1 MKLWT
6 PQPGPPLGQVLMP
19 LAPLL
24 AAVAL
29 VVIGVGLLFSVM
41 GIRAN
46 LSNFSSVTLGLVMS
60 AYYVGFLV
68 GSYFA
73 PWLIRRIGHIRTFAA
88 LASMASTMPILHAI
102 WVNPWFWGGLRLVTG
117 LCVIGMYVVIESWL
131 NSSTPSKHRG
141 KVFGTYMIVCSVAG
155 AVGQWLILVGDK
167 MSFVPFAL
175 VAIVFSVALLPITLS
190 PQDEPDVEAAPRFS
204 LRRLFQVSPL
214 GVVGVTGAGVLNGA
228 FFGMGAA
235 FAQGAGLS
243 DTNVASFM
251 GATLLGGALFQWPVG
266 HYSDKHDRRLVLFW
280 VCLVGAGVAVAAYL
294 ASTMVRES
302 MIEESLIFLGVLL
315 GGMIFTVYGL
325 SVAYVNDLI
334 PPQEVVETSTG
345 LLLMYGVG
353 AVLGPFLAGLV
364 MSTTNNA
371 GFMLFLATVMG
382 LLALYV
388 LKRLPAGSPVPESA
402 KADYV
407 LSGQGSPSV
416 IKLDPRG
423 PVADTEDKPQT
434 R

>member
-6 PQPGPPLGQVLMP
+6 PQPGPPLSQVLMP
-19 LAPLL
+19 LSPLL

-73 PWLIRRIGHIRTFAA
+73 PWLIRRIGHIRAFAA
-88 LASMASTMPILHAI
+88 LASMASTMPILHAM
-102 WVNPWFWGGLRLVTG
+102 WVNPWFWGGLRLLTG

-131 NSSTPSKHRG
+131 NSATPSKHRG

-175 VAIVFSVALLPITLS
+175 VAIVFSIALLPITLS

-214 GVVGVTGAGVLNGA
+214 GVVGVTAAGVLNGA

-280 VCLVGAGVAVAAYL
+280 VCVVGAGVAAAAYL
-294 ASTMVRES
+294 TSTMVRDS
-302 MIEESLIFLGVLL
+302 VIEESLIFLGVLL

-364 MSTTNNA
+364 MSATDNA
-371 GFMLFLATVMG
+371 GFMLFLAAVMG
-382 LLALYV
+382 LVALYV
-388 LKRLPAGSPVPESA
+388 LKRLPVAAPVPDSD
-402 KADYV
+402 KAGYV

-423 PVADTEDKPQT
+423 PVADTEHTP
-434 R
+434 

>member
-1 MKLWT
+1 MRLWT
-6 PQPGPPLGQVLMP
+6 HQPGPPLGQVLMP
-19 LAPLL
+19 LSPLL

-68 GSYFA
+68 GSYSS
-73 PWLIRRIGHIRTFAA
+73 PWLIRRIGHIRAFAA
-88 LASMASTMPILHAI
+88 LASMASTMPILHAM
-102 WVNPWFWGGLRLVTG
+102 WVNPWFWGGLRLLTG

-131 NSSTPSKHRG
+131 NSATPSKHRG

-167 MSFVPFAL
+167 MSFVPFAV
-175 VAIVFSVALLPITLS
+175 VAMVFSVALLPITLS
-190 PQDEPDVEAAPRFS
+190 PQDEPEVEAAPRFS

-280 VCLVGAGVAVAAYL
+280 VCLVGVGVAVAAYL

-315 GGMIFTVYGL
+315 GGMIFTV
-325 SVAYVNDLI
+325 
-334 PPQEVVETSTG
+334 
-345 LLLMYGVG
+345 
-353 AVLGPFLAGLV
+353 
-364 MSTTNNA
+364 
-371 GFMLFLATVMG
+371 
-382 LLALYV
+382 
-388 LKRLPAGSPVPESA
+388 
-402 KADYV
+402 
-407 LSGQGSPSV
+407 
-416 IKLDPRG
+416 
-423 PVADTEDKPQT
+423 
-434 R
+434 

>member
-19 LAPLL
+19 LSPLL

-46 LSNFSSVTLGLVMS
+46 LSNFSSLTLGLVMS

-73 PWLIRRIGHIRTFAA
+73 PWLIRRIGHIRAFAA

-102 WVNPWFWGGLRLVTG
+102 WVNPWFWGGLRLLTG

-131 NSSTPSKHRG
+131 NSATPSKHRG

-155 AVGQWLILVGDK
+155 AVGQWLILLGDK
-167 MSFVPFAL
+167 MSFVPFAV
-175 VAIVFSVALLPITLS
+175 VAMVFSVALLPITLS
-190 PQDEPDVEAAPRFS
+190 PQDEPEVEAAPRFS

-214 GVVGVTGAGVLNGA
+214 GVVGVTAAGVLNGA

-294 ASTMVRES
+294 TSTMVRES

-334 PPQEVVETSTG
+334 PPEEVVETSTG
-345 LLLMYGVG
+345 LLLMYGAG

-364 MSTTNNA
+364 MSTTDNA
-371 GFMLFLATVMG
+371 GFMLFLAGVMG
-382 LLALYV
+382 LVALYV
-388 LKRLPAGSPVPESA
+388 LKRLPAGSPMPESA
-402 KADYV
+402 KAGYA
-407 LSGQGSPSV
+407 LTGQGSPSV

-423 PVADTEDKPQT
+423 QSANTEDQP
-434 R
+434 

>member
-1 MKLWT
+1 
-6 PQPGPPLGQVLMP
+6 
-19 LAPLL
+19 
-24 AAVAL
+24 
-29 VVIGVGLLFSVM
+29 
-41 GIRAN
+41 
-46 LSNFSSVTLGLVMS
+46 
-60 AYYVGFLV
+60 
-68 GSYFA
+68 
-73 PWLIRRIGHIRTFAA
+73 
-88 LASMASTMPILHAI
+88 
-102 WVNPWFWGGLRLVTG
+102 
-117 LCVIGMYVVIESWL
+117 MYVVIESWL
-131 NSSTPSKHRG
+131 NSATPSKHRG

-214 GVVGVTGAGVLNGA
+214 GVVGVTAAGVLTGA

-280 VCLVGAGVAVAAYL
+280 VCLVGAGVAVATYL
-294 ASTMVRES
+294 ASTMVRDS

-334 PPQEVVETSTG
+334 PPEEVVETSTG
-345 LLLMYGVG
+345 LLLMYGAG

-364 MSTTNNA
+364 MSTTDNA
-371 GFMLFLATVMG
+371 GFMLFLAAVMG
-382 LLALYV
+382 LVALYV
-388 LKRLPAGSPVPESA
+388 LKRLPAGSPVPES
-402 KADYV
+402 KADYA
-407 LSGQGSPSV
+407 LTGQGSPSV

-423 PVADTEDKPQT
+423 QVADTEDKP
-434 R
+434 

>member
-19 LAPLL
+19 LSPLL

-73 PWLIRRIGHIRTFAA
+73 PWLIRRIGHIRAFAA
-88 LASMASTMPILHAI
+88 LASMASTMPILHAM
-102 WVNPWFWGGLRLVTG
+102 WVNPWFWGGLRLLTG

-131 NSSTPSKHRG
+131 NSATPSKHRG

-214 GVVGVTGAGVLNGA
+214 GVVGVTAAGVLNGA

-280 VCLVGAGVAVAAYL
+280 VCLVGAGVAAAAYL
-294 ASTMVRES
+294 TSTMVRES
-302 MIEESLIFLGVLL
+302 VIEESLIFLGVLL

-334 PPQEVVETSTG
+334 PPEEVVETSTG

-364 MSTTNNA
+364 MSATDNA
-371 GFMLFLATVMG
+371 GFMLFLAAVMG
-382 LLALYV
+382 LVALYV
-388 LKRLPAGSPVPESA
+388 LKRLPVAAPVPDSE

-423 PVADTEDKPQT
+423 PVTDAEQT
-434 R
+434 P

>member
-1 MKLWT
+1 MRLWT
-6 PQPGPPLGQVLMP
+6 HQPGPPLGQVLMP
-19 LAPLL
+19 LSPLL

-41 GIRAN
+41 GIRAS

-68 GSYFA
+68 GSYSS
-73 PWLIRRIGHIRTFAA
+73 PWLIRRIGHIRAFAA
-88 LASMASTMPILHAI
+88 LASMASTMPILHAM
-102 WVNPWFWGGLRLVTG
+102 WVNPWFWGGLRLLTG

-131 NSSTPSKHRG
+131 NSATPSKHRG

-214 GVVGVTGAGVLNGA
+214 GVVGVTAAGVLTGA

-280 VCLVGAGVAVAAYL
+280 VCLVGAGVAVATYL

-334 PPQEVVETSTG
+334 PPEEVVETSTG
-345 LLLMYGVG
+345 LLLMYGAG

-364 MSTTNNA
+364 MSTTDNA
-371 GFMLFLATVMG
+371 GFMLFLAAVMG
-382 LLALYV
+382 LVALYV
-388 LKRLPAGSPVPESA
+388 LKRLPAGSHVPES
-402 KADYV
+402 KADYA
-407 LSGQGSPSV
+407 LTGQGSPSV

-423 PVADTEDKPQT
+423 QVADTEDKP
-434 R
+434 

>member
-6 PQPGPPLGQVLMP
+6 PQPGPPLSQVLMP
-19 LAPLL
+19 LSPLL

-73 PWLIRRIGHIRTFAA
+73 PWLIRRIGHIRAFAA
-88 LASMASTMPILHAI
+88 LASMASTMPILHAM
-102 WVNPWFWGGLRLVTG
+102 WVNPWFWGGLRLLTG

-131 NSSTPSKHRG
+131 NSATPSKHRG

-175 VAIVFSVALLPITLS
+175 VAIVFSIALLPITLS

-214 GVVGVTGAGVLNGA
+214 GVVGVTAAGVLNGA

-280 VCLVGAGVAVAAYL
+280 VCVVGAGVAAAAYL
-294 ASTMVRES
+294 TSTMVRDS
-302 MIEESLIFLGVLL
+302 VIEESLIFLGVLL

-364 MSTTNNA
+364 MSATDNA
-371 GFMLFLATVMG
+371 GFMLFLAAVMG
-382 LLALYV
+382 LVALYV
-388 LKRLPAGSPVPESA
+388 LKRLPVAAPVPESA

-423 PVADTEDKPQT
+423 PVADTEHTP
-434 R
+434 

>member
-1 MKLWT
+1 
-6 PQPGPPLGQVLMP
+6 LGQVLMP
-19 LAPLL
+19 LSPLL

-73 PWLIRRIGHIRTFAA
+73 PWLIRRIGHIRAFAA
-88 LASMASTMPILHAI
+88 LASMASTMPILHAM
-102 WVNPWFWGGLRLVTG
+102 WVNPWFWGGLRLLTG

-131 NSSTPSKHRG
+131 NSATPSKHRG

-214 GVVGVTGAGVLNGA
+214 GVVGVTAAGVLNGA

-280 VCLVGAGVAVAAYL
+280 VCLVGAGVAAAAYL
-294 ASTMVRES
+294 TSTMVRES
-302 MIEESLIFLGVLL
+302 VIEESLIFLGVLL

-334 PPQEVVETSTG
+334 PPEEVVETSTG

-364 MSTTNNA
+364 MSATDNA
-371 GFMLFLATVMG
+371 GFMLFLAAVMG
-382 LLALYV
+382 LVALYV
-388 LKRLPAGSPVPESA
+388 LKRLPVAAPVPDSE

-423 PVADTEDKPQT
+423 PVADAEHTP
-434 R
+434 

>member
-1 MKLWT
+1 
-6 PQPGPPLGQVLMP
+6 MP
-19 LAPLL
+19 LSPLL

-41 GIRAN
+41 GIRAS

-68 GSYFA
+68 GSYSS
-73 PWLIRRIGHIRTFAA
+73 PWLIRRIGHIRAFAA
-88 LASMASTMPILHAI
+88 LASMASTMPILHAM
-102 WVNPWFWGGLRLVTG
+102 WVNPWFWGGLRLLTG

-131 NSSTPSKHRG
+131 NSATPSKHRG

-214 GVVGVTGAGVLNGA
+214 GVVGVTAAGVLTGA

-280 VCLVGAGVAVAAYL
+280 VCLVGAGVAVATYL

-334 PPQEVVETSTG
+334 PPEEVVETSTG
-345 LLLMYGVG
+345 LLLMYGAG

-364 MSTTNNA
+364 MSTTDNA
-371 GFMLFLATVMG
+371 GFMLFLAAVMG
-382 LLALYV
+382 LVALYV
-388 LKRLPAGSPVPESA
+388 LKRLPAGSPVPES
-402 KADYV
+402 KAGYA
-407 LSGQGSPSV
+407 LTGQGSPSV

-423 PVADTEDKPQT
+423 QVADTEDKP
-434 R
+434 

>member
-1 MKLWT
+1 MRLWT
-6 PQPGPPLGQVLMP
+6 HQPGPPLGQVLMP
-19 LAPLL
+19 LSPLL

-68 GSYFA
+68 GSYSS
-73 PWLIRRIGHIRTFAA
+73 PWLIRRIGHIRAFAA
-88 LASMASTMPILHAI
+88 LASMASTMPILHAM
-102 WVNPWFWGGLRLVTG
+102 WVNPWFWGGLRLLTG

-131 NSSTPSKHRG
+131 NSATPSKHRG
-141 KVFGTYMIVCSVAG
+141 KVFGAYMIVCSVAG

-214 GVVGVTGAGVLNGA
+214 GVVGVTAAGVLTGA

-280 VCLVGAGVAVAAYL
+280 VCLVGAGVAVATYL

-334 PPQEVVETSTG
+334 PPEEVVETSTG
-345 LLLMYGVG
+345 LLLMYGAG

-364 MSTTNNA
+364 MSTTDNA
-371 GFMLFLATVMG
+371 GFMLFLAAVMG
-382 LLALYV
+382 LVALYV
-388 LKRLPAGSPVPESA
+388 LKRLPAGSPVPES
-402 KADYV
+402 KADYA
-407 LSGQGSPSV
+407 LTGQCSPSV

-423 PVADTEDKPQT
+423 QVADTQDKP
-434 R
+434 

>member
-19 LAPLL
+19 LSPLL

-73 PWLIRRIGHIRTFAA
+73 PWLIRRIGHIRAFAA
-88 LASMASTMPILHAI
+88 LASMASTMPILHAM
-102 WVNPWFWGGLRLVTG
+102 WVNPWFWGGLRLLTG

-131 NSSTPSKHRG
+131 NSATPSKHRG

-214 GVVGVTGAGVLNGA
+214 GVVGVTAAGVLNGA

-280 VCLVGAGVAVAAYL
+280 VCLVGAGVAAAAYL
-294 ASTMVRES
+294 TSTMVRES
-302 MIEESLIFLGVLL
+302 VIEESLIFLGVLL

-334 PPQEVVETSTG
+334 PPEEVVETSTG

-364 MSTTNNA
+364 MSATDNA
-371 GFMLFLATVMG
+371 GFMLFLAAVMG
-382 LLALYV
+382 LVALYV
-388 LKRLPAGSPVPESA
+388 LKRLPVAAPVPDSE

-423 PVADTEDKPQT
+423 PVADAEQT
-434 R
+434 P

>member
-19 LAPLL
+19 LSPLL

-46 LSNFSSVTLGLVMS
+46 LSNFSSLTLGLVMS

-73 PWLIRRIGHIRTFAA
+73 PWLIRRIGHIRAFAA
-88 LASMASTMPILHAI
+88 LASMASTMPILHAM
-102 WVNPWFWGGLRLVTG
+102 WVNPWFWGGLRLLTG

-131 NSSTPSKHRG
+131 NSATPSKHRG

-214 GVVGVTGAGVLNGA
+214 GVVSVTAAGMLNGA
-228 FFGMGAA
+228 FLGMGAA

-266 HYSDKHDRRLVLFW
+266 NY
-280 VCLVGAGVAVAAYL
+280 
-294 ASTMVRES
+294 
-302 MIEESLIFLGVLL
+302 
-315 GGMIFTVYGL
+315 
-325 SVAYVNDLI
+325 
-334 PPQEVVETSTG
+334 
-345 LLLMYGVG
+345 
-353 AVLGPFLAGLV
+353 
-364 MSTTNNA
+364 
-371 GFMLFLATVMG
+371 
-382 LLALYV
+382 
-388 LKRLPAGSPVPESA
+388 
-402 KADYV
+402 
-407 LSGQGSPSV
+407 
-416 IKLDPRG
+416 
-423 PVADTEDKPQT
+423 
-434 R
+434 

>member
-1 MKLWT
+1 
-6 PQPGPPLGQVLMP
+6 MP
-19 LAPLL
+19 LSPLL

-73 PWLIRRIGHIRTFAA
+73 PWLIRRIGHIRAFAA
-88 LASMASTMPILHAI
+88 LASMASTMPILHAM
-102 WVNPWFWGGLRLVTG
+102 WVNPWFWGGLRLLTG

-131 NSSTPSKHRG
+131 NSATPSKHRG

-214 GVVGVTGAGVLNGA
+214 GVVGVTAAGVLTGA

-280 VCLVGAGVAVAAYL
+280 VCLVGAGVAVATYL
-294 ASTMVRES
+294 TSTMVRES

-334 PPQEVVETSTG
+334 PPEEVVETSTG

-364 MSTTNNA
+364 MSATDNA
-371 GFMLFLATVMG
+371 GFMLFLAAVMG
-382 LLALYV
+382 LVALYV
-388 LKRLPAGSPVPESA
+388 LKRLPVAAPVPDSE

-423 PVADTEDKPQT
+423 PVADAEQT
-434 R
+434 P

>member
-1 MKLWT
+1 MRLWT
-6 PQPGPPLGQVLMP
+6 HQPGPPLGQVLMP
-19 LAPLL
+19 LSPLL

-41 GIRAN
+41 GIRAS

-68 GSYFA
+68 GSYSS
-73 PWLIRRIGHIRTFAA
+73 PWLIRRIGHIRAFAA
-88 LASMASTMPILHAI
+88 LASMASTMPILHAM
-102 WVNPWFWGGLRLVTG
+102 WVNPWFWGGLRLLTG

-131 NSSTPSKHRG
+131 NSATPSKHRG

-214 GVVGVTGAGVLNGA
+214 GVVGVTAAGVLTGA

-280 VCLVGAGVAVAAYL
+280 VCLVGAGVAVATYL

-334 PPQEVVETSTG
+334 PPEEVVETSTG
-345 LLLMYGVG
+345 LLLMYGAG

-364 MSTTNNA
+364 MSTTDNA
-371 GFMLFLATVMG
+371 GFMLFLAAVMG
-382 LLALYV
+382 LVALYV
-388 LKRLPAGSPVPESA
+388 LKRLPAGSPVPES
-402 KADYV
+402 KAGYA
-407 LSGQGSPSV
+407 LTGQGSPSV

-423 PVADTEDKPQT
+423 QVADTEDKP
-434 R
+434 

>member
-1 MKLWT
+1 MRLWT
-6 PQPGPPLGQVLMP
+6 HQPGPPLGQVLMP
-19 LAPLL
+19 LSPLL

-41 GIRAN
+41 GIRAS

-68 GSYFA
+68 GSYSS
-73 PWLIRRIGHIRTFAA
+73 PWLIRRIGHIRAFAA
-88 LASMASTMPILHAI
+88 LASMASTMPILHAM
-102 WVNPWFWGGLRLVTG
+102 WVNPWFWGGLRLLTG

-131 NSSTPSKHRG
+131 NSATPSKHRG

-214 GVVGVTGAGVLNGA
+214 GVVGVTAAGVLTGA

-280 VCLVGAGVAVAAYL
+280 VCLVGAGVAVATYL

-334 PPQEVVETSTG
+334 PPEEVVETSTG
-345 LLLMYGVG
+345 LLLMYGAG

-364 MSTTNNA
+364 MSTTDNA
-371 GFMLFLATVMG
+371 GFMLFLAAVMG
-382 LLALYV
+382 LVALYV
-388 LKRLPAGSPVPESA
+388 LNRLPAGSPVPES
-402 KADYV
+402 KADYA
-407 LSGQGSPSV
+407 LTGQGSPSV

-423 PVADTEDKPQT
+423 QVADTEDKP
-434 R
+434 

>member
-19 LAPLL
+19 LSPLL

-73 PWLIRRIGHIRTFAA
+73 PWLIRRIGHIRAFAA
-88 LASMASTMPILHAI
+88 LASMASTMPILHAM
-102 WVNPWFWGGLRLVTG
+102 WVNPWFWGGLRLLTG

-131 NSSTPSKHRG
+131 NSATPSKHRG

-214 GVVGVTGAGVLNGA
+214 GVVGVTAAGVLNGA

-280 VCLVGAGVAVAAYL
+280 VCLVGAGVAAAAYL
-294 ASTMVRES
+294 TSTMVRES
-302 MIEESLIFLGVLL
+302 VIEESLIFLGVLL

-334 PPQEVVETSTG
+334 PPEEVVETSTG

-364 MSTTNNA
+364 MSATDNA
-371 GFMLFLATVMG
+371 GFMLFLAAVMG
-382 LLALYV
+382 LVALYV
-388 LKRLPAGSPVPESA
+388 LKRLPVAAPVPDSE

-423 PVADTEDKPQT
+423 PVADAEHTP
-434 R
+434 

>member
-19 LAPLL
+19 LSPLL

-46 LSNFSSVTLGLVMS
+46 LSNFSSLTLGLVMS

-73 PWLIRRIGHIRTFAA
+73 PWLIRRIGHIRAFAA
-88 LASMASTMPILHAI
+88 LASMASTMPILHAM
-102 WVNPWFWGGLRLVTG
+102 WVNPWFWGGLRLLTG

-131 NSSTPSKHRG
+131 NSATPSKHRG

-214 GVVGVTGAGVLNGA
+214 GVVGVTAAGVLNGA

-243 DTNVASFM
+243 DNNVASFM

-280 VCLVGAGVAVAAYL
+280 VCVVGAGVAAAAYL
-294 ASTMVRES
+294 TSTMVRES

-334 PPQEVVETSTG
+334 PPEEVVETSTG
-345 LLLMYGVG
+345 LLLMFGVG

-364 MSTTNNA
+364 MSATDNA
-371 GFMLFLATVMG
+371 GFMLFLSAVMG
-382 LLALYV
+382 LVALYV
-388 LKRLPAGSPVPESA
+388 LKRLPAAGPVPESA
-402 KADYV
+402 KADYA
-407 LSGQGSPSV
+407 LTGQGSPSV

-423 PVADTEDKPQT
+423 QVPDSEDTP
-434 R
+434 

>member
-19 LAPLL
+19 LSPLL

-73 PWLIRRIGHIRTFAA
+73 PWLIRRIGHIRAFAA
-88 LASMASTMPILHAI
+88 LASMASTMPILHAM
-102 WVNPWFWGGLRLVTG
+102 WVNPWFWGGLRLLTG

-131 NSSTPSKHRG
+131 NSATPSKHRG

-214 GVVGVTGAGVLNGA
+214 GVVGVTAAGVLTGA

-280 VCLVGAGVAVAAYL
+280 VCLVGAGVAVATYL
-294 ASTMVRES
+294 TSTMVRES

-334 PPQEVVETSTG
+334 PPEEVVETSTG

-364 MSTTNNA
+364 MSTTDNA
-371 GFMLFLATVMG
+371 GFMLFLAAVMG
-382 LLALYV
+382 LVALYV
-388 LKRLPAGSPVPESA
+388 LKRLPVAAPVPDSE

-423 PVADTEDKPQT
+423 PVADAEQT
-434 R
+434 P

>member
-1 MKLWT
+1 MRLWT

-19 LAPLL
+19 LSPLL

-46 LSNFSSVTLGLVMS
+46 LSNFSSLTLGLVMS

-73 PWLIRRIGHIRTFAA
+73 PWLIRRIGHIRAFAA

-102 WVNPWFWGGLRLVTG
+102 WVNPWFWGGLRLLTG

-131 NSSTPSKHRG
+131 NSATPSKHRG

-155 AVGQWLILVGDK
+155 AVGQWLILLGDK
-167 MSFVPFAL
+167 MSFVPFAV
-175 VAIVFSVALLPITLS
+175 VAMVFSIALLPITLS
-190 PQDEPDVEAAPRFS
+190 PQDEPEVEAAPRFS

-214 GVVGVTGAGVLNGA
+214 GVVGVTAAGVLNGA

-280 VCLVGAGVAVAAYL
+280 VCVVGAGVAAAAYL
-294 ASTMVRES
+294 TSTMVRES

-315 GGMIFTVYGL
+315 GGMIFTIYGL

-345 LLLMYGVG
+345 LLLMYGAG

-364 MSTTNNA
+364 MSTTDNA
-371 GFMLFLATVMG
+371 GFMLFLAAVMG
-382 LLALYV
+382 LVALYV
-388 LKRLPAGSPVPESA
+388 LKRLPAGSPMPESA
-402 KADYV
+402 KAGYA
-407 LSGQGSPSV
+407 LTGQGSPSV

-423 PVADTEDKPQT
+423 QVADHEDTP
-434 R
+434 

>member
-1 MKLWT
+1 
-6 PQPGPPLGQVLMP
+6 
-19 LAPLL
+19 
-24 AAVAL
+24 
-29 VVIGVGLLFSVM
+29 LFSVM

-46 LSNFSSVTLGLVMS
+46 LSNFSSLTLGLVMS

-73 PWLIRRIGHIRTFAA
+73 PWLIRRIGHIRAFAA

-102 WVNPWFWGGLRLVTG
+102 WVNPWFWGGLRLLTG

-131 NSSTPSKHRG
+131 NSATPSKHRG

-155 AVGQWLILVGDK
+155 AVGQWLILLGDK
-167 MSFVPFAL
+167 MSFVPFAV
-175 VAIVFSVALLPITLS
+175 VAMVFSVALLPITLS
-190 PQDEPDVEAAPRFS
+190 PQDEPEVEAAPRFS

-214 GVVGVTGAGVLNGA
+214 GVVGVTAAGVLNGA

-294 ASTMVRES
+294 TSTMVRES

-334 PPQEVVETSTG
+334 PPEEVVETSTG
-345 LLLMYGVG
+345 LLLMYGAG

-364 MSTTNNA
+364 MSTTDNA
-371 GFMLFLATVMG
+371 GFMLFLAGVMG
-382 LLALYV
+382 LVALYV
-388 LKRLPAGSPVPESA
+388 LKRLPAGSPMPESA
-402 KADYV
+402 KAGYA
-407 LSGQGSPSV
+407 LTGQGSPSV

-423 PVADTEDKPQT
+423 QSANTEDQP
-434 R
+434 

>member
-1 MKLWT
+1 
-6 PQPGPPLGQVLMP
+6 MP
-19 LAPLL
+19 LSPLL

-68 GSYFA
+68 GSYSS
-73 PWLIRRIGHIRTFAA
+73 PWLIRRIGHIRAFAA
-88 LASMASTMPILHAI
+88 LASMASTMPILHAM
-102 WVNPWFWGGLRLVTG
+102 WVNPWFWGGLRLLTG

-131 NSSTPSKHRG
+131 NSATPSKHRG

-214 GVVGVTGAGVLNGA
+214 GVVGVTAAGVLTGA

-280 VCLVGAGVAVAAYL
+280 VCLVGAGVAVATYL

-334 PPQEVVETSTG
+334 PPEEVVETSTG
-345 LLLMYGVG
+345 LLLMYGAG

-364 MSTTNNA
+364 MSTTDNA
-371 GFMLFLATVMG
+371 GFMLFLAAVMG
-382 LLALYV
+382 LVALYV
-388 LKRLPAGSPVPESA
+388 LKRLPVAAPVPDSE

-423 PVADTEDKPQT
+423 PVADAEHTP
-434 R
+434 

>member
-19 LAPLL
+19 LSPLL

-73 PWLIRRIGHIRTFAA
+73 PWLIRRIGHIRAFAA
-88 LASMASTMPILHAI
+88 LASMASTMPILHAM
-102 WVNPWFWGGLRLVTG
+102 WVNPWFWGGLRLLTG

-131 NSSTPSKHRG
+131 NSATPSKHRG

-214 GVVGVTGAGVLNGA
+214 GVVGVTAAGVLTGA

-280 VCLVGAGVAVAAYL
+280 VCLVGAGVAVATYL
-294 ASTMVRES
+294 TSTMVRES

-334 PPQEVVETSTG
+334 PPEEVVETSTG

-364 MSTTNNA
+364 MSATDNA
-371 GFMLFLATVMG
+371 GFMLFLAAVMG
-382 LLALYV
+382 LVALYV
-388 LKRLPAGSPVPESA
+388 LKRLPVAAPVPDSE

-423 PVADTEDKPQT
+423 PVADAEQT
-434 R
+434 P